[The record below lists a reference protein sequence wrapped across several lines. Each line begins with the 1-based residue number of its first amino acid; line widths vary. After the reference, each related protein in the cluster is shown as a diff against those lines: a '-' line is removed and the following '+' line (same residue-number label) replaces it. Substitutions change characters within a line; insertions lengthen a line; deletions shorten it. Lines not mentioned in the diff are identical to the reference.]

1 MFNELFERIIESG
14 GGKINLVEALTQ
26 TQVNQIRKEV
36 STPEIL
42 PCDFDVSIPGWIE
55 RIKLWGQ
62 IIVHHK
68 NPEEFRGKRKITV
81 GQFVNRL
88 QTEDLKRLL
97 SCWYIEKKGLAKVR
111 FYKDYLGR
119 DDKRY
124 TEEFTISI
132 KLRKELK
139 GLKLW

>member
-1 MFNELFERIIESG
+1 MFNELFDRIIGSG
-14 GGKINLVEALTQ
+14 KEKINLVEALTKA
-26 TQVNQIRKEV
+26 QVNQIRKEV

-62 IIVHHK
+62 IIIQHK
-68 NPEEFRGKRKITV
+68 NPEEFRGKKKVTV

-88 QTEDLKRLL
+88 QTEDIKKML
-97 SCWYIEKKGLAKVR
+97 SCLFIEKKGLAKVR
-111 FYKDYLGR
+111 FYKDYIGR
-119 DDKRY
+119 DDKVY
-124 TEEFTISI
+124 TEEFIVSV
-132 KLRKELK
+132 KLRRELK